1 MSCDI
6 LKINVDFNLFS
17 MSNGSEL
24 LSILKFL
31 PPLIIYLCE
40 SSQKLFQLLFLAIVN
55 YAYFKLLRIFT
66 EISCRS
72 ESSKY

>member
-17 MSNGSEL
+17 MSNGGEL

-40 SSQKLFQLLFLAIVN
+40 SSQKTLSASVSQLHSQLLF
-55 YAYFKLLRIFT
+55 
-66 EISCRS
+66 
-72 ESSKY
+72 